1 MDPAPRW
8 DAELPDGWR
17 PIRPRYRSPISGTVP
32 PPGAR
37 LWLRK
42 YKRAVRR
49 ERKWRRRLARYEA
62 RVTELLCGD
71 SVAALFLPEARHKV
85 SFARAAVFDFACF
98 ARDYGRLAYPAHH
111 VQGRVVVPLP
121 LVLSRRGRA

>member
-17 PIRPRYRSPISGTVP
+17 PIRPRYRSPISGTPP

-37 LWLRK
+37 LWVKK

-62 RVTELLCGD
+62 RVTELVCGEPD
-71 SVAALFLPEARHKV
+71 RGALAKARHKV
-85 SFARAAVFDFACF
+85 RFARAAVFDFACF
-98 ARDYGRLAYPAHH
+98 ARDYGRLAYPANHC
-111 VQGRVVVPLP
+111 QGRVVVPLP
-121 LVLSRRGRA
+121 PVRSRRGNA